1 MLWLLGAAQT
11 TKEMAAAGHTCSNCK
26 APLSNEPLPPP
37 RPPTSLPE
45 VVDDQFVVVLDA
57 LGGSDPF
64 AETGGGG
71 APETAAEA
79 IQRCLR
85 EHRRGAADDSDPVCA
100 RCCARA
106 AAAVDGRAADARA
119 RALKYARAV
128 GEASLPDPPASI
140 DTTDRDAVAL
150 ALDRARREARLVR
163 RQLDVVQAEA
173 RQLEAEESVVLEAA
187 RSLDEDVDAFGEFC
201 DETVGRCARRRRRD
215 GALEVLRRRIDA
227 IEIDRAPFERI
238 DAYVR
243 AACARLAPGGDEPVP
258 FVEES

>member
-1 MLWLLGAAQT
+1 MARRHTALRPQPNLCSGSLAAAAHT
-11 TKEMAAAGHTCSNCK
+11 SKEMAAAGHTCSNCK

-150 ALDRARREARLVR
+150 APVSYTHLTLP
-163 RQLDVVQAEA
+163 
-173 RQLEAEESVVLEAA
+173 
-187 RSLDEDVDAFGEFC
+187 
-201 DETVGRCARRRRRD
+201 TT
-215 GALEVLRRRIDA
+215 
-227 IEIDRAPFERI
+227 P
-238 DAYVR
+238 YV
-243 AACARLAPGGDEPVP
+243 
-258 FVEES
+258 

>member
-1 MLWLLGAAQT
+1 
-11 TKEMAAAGHTCSNCK
+11 MAAAGHTCSNCK

-106 AAAVDGRAADARA
+106 PRRRWMEERRTRGR

-150 ALDRARREARLVR
+150 ALDRARREARLLR

-173 RQLEAEESVVLEAA
+173 RQL
-187 RSLDEDVDAFGEFC
+187 G
-201 DETVGRCARRRRRD
+201 GRGGGRPGGGSKLRRRRRR
-215 GALEVLRRRIDA
+215 LRRVLRRDGRALRADA
-227 IEIDRAPFERI
+227 G
-238 DAYVR
+238 DAT
-243 AACARLAPGGDEPVP
+243 AR
-258 FVEES
+258 SRC

>member
-1 MLWLLGAAQT
+1 
-11 TKEMAAAGHTCSNCK
+11 MAAAGHTCSNCK

-128 GEASLPDPPASI
+128 GEASPAGS
-140 DTTDRDAVAL
+140 AG
-150 ALDRARREARLVR
+150 LD
-163 RQLDVVQAEA
+163 
-173 RQLEAEESVVLEAA
+173 
-187 RSLDEDVDAFGEFC
+187 
-201 DETVGRCARRRRRD
+201 
-215 GALEVLRRRIDA
+215 
-227 IEIDRAPFERI
+227 
-238 DAYVR
+238 
-243 AACARLAPGGDEPVP
+243 
-258 FVEES
+258 

>member
-1 MLWLLGAAQT
+1 
-11 TKEMAAAGHTCSNCK
+11 MAAAGHTCSNCK

-100 RCCARA
+100 RCCAR
-106 AAAVDGRAADARA
+106 R
-119 RALKYARAV
+119 
-128 GEASLPDPPASI
+128 GEP
-140 DTTDRDAVAL
+140 
-150 ALDRARREARLVR
+150 
-163 RQLDVVQAEA
+163 
-173 RQLEAEESVVLEAA
+173 
-187 RSLDEDVDAFGEFC
+187 
-201 DETVGRCARRRRRD
+201 RRRRRPPSFPR
-215 GALEVLRRRIDA
+215 LS
-227 IEIDRAPFERI
+227 APHRDERI
-238 DAYVR
+238 PMQKTALAL
-243 AACARLAPGGDEPVP
+243 AAPATLVVTLVQVLLAV
-258 FVEES
+258 